1 MLLFLH
7 HIVVEADQSQA
18 LKQFVGTLP
27 GLASAT
33 EVSAEVL
40 PAVQKELVTRLK
52 NKRAREN
59 QK

>member
-18 LKQFVGTLP
+18 LKQFVGTLL